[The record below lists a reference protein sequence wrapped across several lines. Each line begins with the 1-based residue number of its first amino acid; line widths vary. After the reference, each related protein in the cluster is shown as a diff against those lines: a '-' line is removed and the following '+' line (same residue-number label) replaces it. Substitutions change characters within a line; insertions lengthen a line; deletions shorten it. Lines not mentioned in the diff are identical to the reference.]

1 MKDYE
6 SSRPTYA
13 SYLRRLARQ
22 GKVFSQVVDYDE
34 KGRPIVA
41 SVALIKIVTNPEFWK
56 NAPPSIFQPFRQC
69 VECKAWFPPGHG
81 LQWVC
86 DECKKSREKARKR
99 EWWRKKRG
107 TRREN

>member
-6 SSRPTYA
+6 STRPTYA

-22 GKVFSQVVDYDE
+22 GKVVSKVVDYDE

-41 SVALIKIVTNPEFWK
+41 SVALVRMVANWGFNT
-56 NAPPSIFQPFRQC
+56 PSIIFEPFRQC
-69 VECKAWFPPGHG
+69 LECKAWFPPSHG

-86 DECKKSREKARKR
+86 DECKKKREKARKR
-99 EWWRKKRG
+99 KWWRKRRG